1 MISHLSKD
9 VNFCDPEV
17 HAAAASV
24 RSDGMLMEETKLAV
38 PACAAGGCRF
48 KELGGL
54 GLSGGICAEQ
64 VSAEPGIVTIINL
77 GIAILNL
84 LPSDLAR

>member
-38 PACAAGGCRF
+38 PPLTEEGCSGRVQI
-48 KELGGL
+48 ERVGWLGPQRWYLRGT
-54 GLSGGICAEQ
+54 SF
-64 VSAEPGIVTIINL
+64 
-77 GIAILNL
+77 
-84 LPSDLAR
+84 R